1 MGVTSTDSRMSVVT
15 FNSAL
20 LSCCTP
26 PPPRPPPGIFQ
37 RKVFAFHLRLILVH
51 LRLILVPRTPSW
63 CWNGRGTRVEVGGR
77 RGVEG
82 CTEAGAIN
90 HVSLTGET
98 GERRHRSPAA
108 CHRSA
113 CNERIRAD
121 GRRSQ
126 PFIWRSRRS
135 RRPSAGVTH
144 LSAVRLK
151 LLPAGSFIPGFES
164 DRGEEQLFSSAKTE
178 MQLQ

>member
-20 LSCCTP
+20 LSCCAP
-26 PPPRPPPGIFQ
+26 PHPAPRPPPGIFQ
-37 RKVFAFHLRLILVH
+37 RKVFAFHLRLILV
-51 LRLILVPRTPSW
+51 PRTSSW
-63 CWNGRGTRVEVGGR
+63 CWNGRGTRVEVGGW

-121 GRRSQ
+121 GR
-126 PFIWRSRRS
+126 RSRRS